1 MKGTLMQHIIY
12 DPARAGMEFL
22 NNKGKNV
29 KIRKYHLT
37 DEELSKTRERWKQEV
52 VGVDRTIKKSA
63 GDIFFNPYRQG
74 IYYYQIQT
82 LYLLGANK
90 WHSLT
95 DIVNK
100 LEKYTSQI
108 PLKLSIVKSKGYH
121 TAWDKFRGK
130 SSREYASVAKDY
142 IGRIQEN
149 FIMLQRLSM
158 MHPYG
163 YKLHQAHAALDI
175 KRKSKRGFEQG
186 VHSYRLSTYR
196 DQSDALPIKDFSGFT
211 FPRHEGKYISRKFI
225 GTIVTKD
232 RTIVE
237 GQVVYNG

>member
-1 MKGTLMQHIIY
+1 MQQIIY
-12 DPARAGMEFL
+12 DPAKAGTEFL
-22 NNKGKNV
+22 NSKGKNV

-37 DEELSKTRERWKQEV
+37 NEEISTSRSRWKKEV
-52 VGVDRTIKKSA
+52 QSIDNRIKTKA
-63 GDIFFNPYRQG
+63 GDVFFNPYRQG

-82 LYLLGANK
+82 LFLLGANQ

-95 DIVNK
+95 DIVRK
-100 LEKYTSQI
+100 LESYTSQI
-108 PLKLSIVKSKGYH
+108 PLKQSIVKSKGYH

-130 SSREYASVAKDY
+130 GSREFASVAKDY

-163 YKLHQAHAALDI
+163 YKLHQVHSALDI
-175 KRKSKRGFEQG
+175 KRVSRRGFEQG
-186 VHSYRLSTYR
+186 VYFYRLSTYKY
-196 DQSDALPIKDFSGFT
+196 QHEALPIKDFSLFN
-211 FPRHEGKYISRKFI
+211 FPKHEGKYISRKFI
-225 GTIVTKD
+225 GTIVTRD

-237 GQVVYNG
+237 GQVVS

>member
-1 MKGTLMQHIIY
+1 MQHIVY
-12 DPARAGMEFL
+12 DPAKVGTEFL

-37 DEELSKTRERWKQEV
+37 IEEIDKSRKRWEEEV
-52 VGVDRTIKKSA
+52 KDIDKNIKDKA
-63 GDIFFNPYRQG
+63 GDIFFNPYRYG

-95 DIVNK
+95 DIVSK
-100 LEKYTSQI
+100 LENYTSQI

-130 SSREYASVAKDY
+130 ISREDASVAKDY

-158 MHPYG
+158 FHPTG
-163 YKLHQAHAALDI
+163 YKLHQVHAALDV
-175 KRKSKRGFEQG
+175 KRMSRRGFSQG
-186 VHSYRLSTYR
+186 VYFYRLSTYSNI
-196 DQSDALPIKDFSGFT
+196 DNALPIKDFSEFT

>member
-1 MKGTLMQHIIY
+1 MQHIVY
-12 DPARAGMEFL
+12 DPASAGTEFL
-22 NNKGKNV
+22 NNKGKIV

-37 DEELSKTRERWKQEV
+37 DEEILRSRAKWEKEV
-52 VGVDRTIKKSA
+52 QPIDSRIKAEA
-63 GDIFFNPYRQG
+63 GDVFFNPYRLG

-82 LYLLGANK
+82 LYLLGANQ

-100 LEKYTSQI
+100 LERYTSQI
-108 PLKLSIVKSKGYH
+108 PLKISIVKSKGYH

-130 SSREYASVAKDY
+130 SSRSWAERSKDY

-149 FIMLQRLSM
+149 YIMLQRLSM

-163 YKLHQAHAALDI
+163 YKLHQVHAALDI
-175 KRKSKRGFEQG
+175 KRMSREGFEQG
-186 VHSYRLSTYR
+186 VYLYRLSTYKY
-196 DQSDALPIKDFSGFT
+196 QHEALPIKDFSEFT

-237 GQVVYNG
+237 GHVVT

>member
-1 MKGTLMQHIIY
+1 MMQHIIY
-12 DPARAGMEFL
+12 DPAKAGTEFL

-37 DEELSKTRERWKQEV
+37 NKEIDQSRKRWREEVKSI
-52 VGVDRTIKKSA
+52 DRRIRNEA
-63 GDIFFNPYRQG
+63 GNVFFNPYRQG
-74 IYYYQIQT
+74 IYYYQVQT
-82 LYLLGANK
+82 LFLLGANE

-95 DIVNK
+95 DVVRK
-100 LEKYTSQI
+100 LERYTSQI
-108 PLKLSIVKSKGYH
+108 SLKPSIVKSKGYH

-130 SSREYASVAKDY
+130 GSRFNARVSKDY

-163 YKLHQAHAALDI
+163 YKLHQVHAALDI
-175 KRKSKRGFEQG
+175 KRMSRKGFEQG
-186 VHSYRLSTYR
+186 VYSYRLSTYR
-196 DQSDALPIKDFSGFT
+196 YQHEALPIKDFSSFD
-211 FPRHEGKYISRKFI
+211 FPMREGKYISRKFI
-225 GTIVTKD
+225 GTIVTRD

-237 GQVVYNG
+237 GQVVA

>member
-1 MKGTLMQHIIY
+1 MQQIIY
-12 DPARAGMEFL
+12 DPSKAGGEVV
-22 NNKGKNV
+22 NRKGKILRV
-29 KIRKYHLT
+29 RKYHLT
-37 DEELSKTRERWKQEV
+37 IEEISKSRAKWQKEV
-52 VGVDRTIKKSA
+52 EGIDKRIRNRA

-82 LYLLGANK
+82 LFLLGANK
-90 WHSLT
+90 WHGLT
-95 DIVNK
+95 DIVQK

-108 PLKLSIVKSKGYH
+108 PLKLSIVKNKGYH

-130 SSREYASVAKDY
+130 SSRENATVAKDY

-163 YKLHQAHAALDI
+163 YKLHQVHAALDV
-175 KRKSKRGFEQG
+175 KRMSRRGFEQG
-186 VHSYRLSTYR
+186 IYFYRLSTYR
-196 DQSDALPIKDFSGFT
+196 YQYEALPIKDFSGFT
-211 FPRHEGKYISRKFI
+211 FPKHEGKYISRKFI

-232 RTIVE
+232 GVIVE
-237 GQVVYNG
+237 GRVIHNG

>member
-1 MKGTLMQHIIY
+1 MQHMSY
-12 DPARAGMEFL
+12 DPSRAGGEFL
-22 NNKGKNV
+22 NNKGKIV

-37 DEELSKTRERWKQEV
+37 IEEISKSRARWKKEV
-52 VGVDRTIKKSA
+52 ESINRRTRAKA

-82 LYLLGANK
+82 LFLLGANK

-95 DIVNK
+95 DIVRK
-100 LEKYTSQI
+100 LEAYTSQI
-108 PLKLSIVKSKGYH
+108 PLKESIVRTKGYH

-130 SSREYASVAKDY
+130 SSREHASVAKDY

-158 MHPYG
+158 YHPYG
-163 YKLHQAHAALDI
+163 YKLHQVHAALDV
-175 KRKSKRGFEQG
+175 KRMSRRGFEQG
-186 VHSYRLSTYR
+186 VYFYRLSTYKH
-196 DQSDALPIKDFSGFT
+196 QHEALPIKDFSGFT
-211 FPRHEGKYISRKFI
+211 FLKHEGKYISRKFI
-225 GTIVTKD
+225 GTIVTRD

-237 GQVVYNG
+237 GQVVT

>member
-1 MKGTLMQHIIY
+1 MQHIIY
-12 DPARAGMEFL
+12 DPSHSGGEFL
-22 NNKGKNV
+22 DTRGKIV

-37 DEELSKTRERWKQEV
+37 NEEIDRSRARWQKEV
-52 VGVDRTIKKSA
+52 KSVTMSIRVKA

-74 IYYYQIQT
+74 IYYYQVQT
-82 LYLLGANK
+82 LYLLGANE

-95 DIVNK
+95 DIVEK

-108 PLKLSIVKSKGYH
+108 PLKLSIVRTKGYH

-130 SSREYASVAKDY
+130 SSRSWAARSKDY
-142 IGRIQEN
+142 VGRIQEN

-163 YKLHQAHAALDI
+163 YKLYQVHTAIDI
-175 KRKSKRGFEQG
+175 KRMSKEGFEQG
-186 VHSYRLSTYR
+186 VYFYRLSTYR
-196 DQSDALPIKDFSGFT
+196 DQHEALPIKDFSEFT
-211 FPRHEGKYISRKFI
+211 FPKHEGRYISRKFI
-225 GTIVTKD
+225 GTIVTRD

-237 GQVVYNG
+237 GQVVHNG